1 MIKMSKIA
9 IVTDSTS
16 DLPKDLIKKYN
27 INVIPLTV
35 HFGHE
40 EFFDDG
46 IALTL
51 EDFYTKLQSS
61 EFFPK
66 TSQPSPGNFINLYR
80 KLLKNYDHVISIHIS
95 NNLSATMGSA
105 LLAKKDFPE
114 GDITIIDSLA
124 AHAPL
129 GMMVLKAAEM
139 NSSGASKEEI
149 VEKVNNMIGKVKA
162 FILPK
167 TLENLKRGGR
177 IGKARG
183 LLASLL
189 DIKPILTL
197 TEDGYIGMFKTTRK
211 WTNAKKTA
219 IESIGD
225 FISGDGELT
234 IFISDANATEDVKE
248 VEMEIKKIYNPAEI
262 KKVKIGIVVG
272 THVGTGIGITFY
284 EE

>member
-1 MIKMSKIA
+1 MSKIA

-16 DLPKDLIKKYN
+16 DLPKDLINKYK
-27 INVIPLTV
+27 INVVPLTV

-40 EFFDDG
+40 EFVDDG
-46 IALTL
+46 IDLTL
-51 EDFYTKLQSS
+51 EDFYFKLKDTAV
-61 EFFPK
+61 FPT
-66 TSQPSPGNFINLYR
+66 TSQPSPGDFIELY
-80 KLLKNYDHVISIHIS
+80 KELLKDHDSIISIHIS
-95 NNLSATMGSA
+95 NKLSATMNSA
-105 LLAKKDFPE
+105 LLAKKKLE
-114 GDITIIDSLA
+114 GEDITIIDTLA

-129 GMMVLKAAEM
+129 GLMVLKAARM
-139 NSSGASKEEI
+139 NNKGNSKDEI
-149 VEKVNNMIGKVKA
+149 ISATNMMIKKVKA

-197 TEDGYIGMFKTTRK
+197 TEDGHIGMFQTTRR
-211 WTNAKKTA
+211 WNAAKKKA
-219 IESIGD
+219 IESIKD
-225 FISGDGELT
+225 FISGKGDLVVVL
-234 IFISDANATEDVKE
+234 SDANATEDIEE
-248 VEMEIKKIYNPAEI
+248 VEKEIRKIYNPKEVLKI
-262 KKVKIGIVVG
+262 KIGIVVG